1 MSEPRVLKISFVPGV
16 TPGKWIRRWEE
27 RMRSVPLE
35 VVPVS
40 EPEQLA
46 KLKALEVELAFV
58 RLPVD
63 KTGLNVIPLYSEL
76 PVVVAPKDHEIAV
89 FDEVPVE
96 ELAAEYLLQDPELFP
111 EWRDI
116 SDEIREGTRKP
127 LPPMASVEESLDL
140 VAAGLGILILPM
152 SVARHF
158 NRKDLRYRPVTGV
171 AESQV
176 GVAWLRPDG
185 PIPDGEGDP
194 VIEEFIGVVRG
205 RSAQSS
211 RQPSIQAK
219 QDAAPKKGR
228 APKADAASGKPGGKT
243 AGKTA
248 GRSGS
253 GARSARPSSRS
264 GPSKGKGGKGK
275 GRR

>member
-1 MSEPRVLKISFVPGV
+1 
-16 TPGKWIRRWEE
+16 
-27 RMRSVPLE
+27 MRSVPLE
-35 VVPVS
+35 VVKVD
-40 EPEQLA
+40 EPGQLDA
-46 KLKALEVELAFV
+46 LRALEVDLAFV

-63 KTGLNVIPLYSEL
+63 KSGLNVIPLYTEV

-89 FDEVPVE
+89 FDEVPVV

-127 LPPMASVEESLDL
+127 LPPMATVEEALDL

-152 SVARHF
+152 SVARHY

-185 PIPDGEGDP
+185 PMADGDGDP

-228 APKADAASGKPGGKT
+228 APKAPATGGGKGAAKGGRPTSGRPGGAK
-243 AGKTA
+243 
-248 GRSGS
+248 GRG
-253 GARSARPSSRS
+253 GAP
-264 GPSKGKGGKGK
+264 KGKGGKGSGGK

>member
-27 RMRSVPLE
+27 RMREVPLE

-40 EPEQLA
+40 EPAQLDA
-46 KLKALEVELAFV
+46 LRALEVELAFV

-63 KTGLNVIPLYSEL
+63 RSGLNLIPLYSEL

-89 FDEVPVE
+89 FDSVPVE
-96 ELAAEYLLQDPELFP
+96 ELAAEYLLQDPDLFP

-127 LPPMASVEESLDL
+127 LPPMASVEEALDL

-205 RSAQSS
+205 RSARSS

-228 APKADAASGKPGGKT
+228 ASKPDAGKSGGKA
-243 AGKTA
+243 AGKA
-248 GRSGS
+248 GGRSGS

-264 GPSKGKGGKGK
+264 GPAKGKGGKGK